1 VVADRS
7 SGEDRPWETRKE
19 EVVAGICGFFKA
31 ILGKCETK
39 PLSPELWSVEGGK
52 VVVKLSQKPDAI
64 PKGGAAYL
72 QGKGLQ
78 EPLLIV
84 HTDDDKYL
92 SFTNRCPHMK
102 RKIDPVAGEAKLRC
116 CSVFHSK
123 FDYDGKPLSGP
134 AKESLKRHQVELSQ
148 GNLVLT
154 V

>member
-1 VVADRS
+1 MA
-7 SGEDRPWETRKE
+7 
-19 EVVAGICGFFKA
+19 AICKFFKA
-31 ILGKCETK
+31 LLGICETK

-64 PKGGAAYL
+64 AKGGAAYL

-78 EPLLIV
+78 RPVLIV
-84 HTDDDKYL
+84 RTDDDKYL
-92 SFTNRCPHMK
+92 AFTNRCTHAN
-102 RKIDPVAGEAKLRC
+102 RKIDPIAGERKLRC
-116 CSVFHSK
+116 CSVNHST

-134 AKESLKRHQVELSQ
+134 AKESLKRHQVEVTN

>member
-1 VVADRS
+1 M
-7 SGEDRPWETRKE
+7 
-19 EVVAGICGFFKA
+19 AGVCKFFKA
-31 ILGKCETK
+31 LLGICETK
-39 PLSPELWSVEGGK
+39 PLSPDLWSVEGGK
-52 VVVKLSQKPDAI
+52 VVIKISQKPDAI

-78 EPLLIV
+78 EPLLVV

-92 SFTNRCPHMK
+92 SFTNRCTHAK
-102 RKIDPVAGEAKLRC
+102 RKIDPVAGEPKLRC
-116 CSVFHSK
+116 CSVNHSK

-134 AKESLKRHQVELSQ
+134 AKEPLKRHQVELSQ

>member
-1 VVADRS
+1 M
-7 SGEDRPWETRKE
+7 
-19 EVVAGICGFFKA
+19 AGVCGFLKA
-31 ILGKCETK
+31 VLGICETK

-64 PKGGAAYL
+64 TKGGAAYL
-72 QGKGLQ
+72 QGKGLK

-84 HTDDDKYL
+84 RTHDDKYL
-92 SFTNRCPHMK
+92 SFTNRCTHFK

-134 AKESLKRHQVELSQ
+134 AKEPLKRHEVELNQ

>member
-1 VVADRS
+1 
-7 SGEDRPWETRKE
+7 
-19 EVVAGICGFFKA
+19 VAGVCSFFKA
-31 ILGKCETK
+31 LLGICETK

-52 VVVKLSQKPDAI
+52 VVVKLSQNPDAI

-92 SFTNRCPHMK
+92 SFTNRCTHAK

-116 CSVFHSK
+116 CSVNHSK
-123 FDYDGKPLSGP
+123 FNYDGKPLSGP
-134 AKESLKRHQVELSQ
+134 AKETLKRHQIEVSQ
-148 GNLVLT
+148 GNLVVT

>member
-1 VVADRS
+1 
-7 SGEDRPWETRKE
+7 
-19 EVVAGICGFFKA
+19 VAGVCSFFKA

>member
-1 VVADRS
+1 M
-7 SGEDRPWETRKE
+7 
-19 EVVAGICGFFKA
+19 AGVCGFFKA
-31 ILGKCETK
+31 LLGICETK
-39 PLSPELWSVEGGK
+39 PLSPDLWSVEGGK

-64 PKGGAAYL
+64 PEGGAAYL

-84 HTDDDKYL
+84 HTADDKYL
-92 SFTNRCPHMK
+92 SFTNRCTHAK
-102 RKIDPVAGEAKLRC
+102 RKIDLVAGEAKLRC
-116 CSVFHSK
+116 CSVNHSK

-134 AKESLKRHQVELSQ
+134 AKESLKRHQVELNQ